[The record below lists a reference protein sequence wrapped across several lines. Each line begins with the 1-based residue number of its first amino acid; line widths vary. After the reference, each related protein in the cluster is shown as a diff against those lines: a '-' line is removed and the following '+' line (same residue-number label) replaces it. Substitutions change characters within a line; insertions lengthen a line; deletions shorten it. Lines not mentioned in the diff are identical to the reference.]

1 MRKFVLSSAFG
12 VAVIAMA
19 ASGAAAQAGA
29 STKPAEKTSSKP
41 AVAGHATQ
49 GVVKSVDATSLVI
62 SKGKNADETF
72 MLNASTQ
79 REGTIEPG
87 AHVSVHYREEG
98 KSHVATAIVAKPA
111 AKKTAAK

>member
-19 ASGAAAQAGA
+19 ATGAAAQAGA
-29 STKPAEKTSSKP
+29 SAKPAEKTASKP
-41 AVAGHATQ
+41 AVAGHATS

-62 SKGKNADETF
+62 TKGKADQTF

-79 REGTIEPG
+79 KEGTIEPG
-87 AHVSVHYREEG
+87 AHVSVHYKDEG

-111 AKKTAAK
+111 AKKTAAKK